1 MALNFP
7 KLNQIDLMSLR
18 RDAFIGKGRV
28 HLDSAGSS
36 LMPTPVISAM
46 QEHMMLEQQ
55 VGGYVAAE
63 RVTDRIEGVYALLA
77 RCFGGSANDYAL
89 ASSAV
94 DAWTKLFY
102 SIDISASDNIVT
114 SFNEY
119 CSNYVAYLHH
129 ARRLGFEIRV
139 ARAGEDGKL
148 DLQHLESLI
157 DNKTALISIT
167 HVPSSSGQIN
177 PVKEVGVIAKRHSVP
192 YLLDIC
198 QSVGQVPVNVEE
210 IGCDMA
216 TATAR
221 KFLRGPR
228 GVGFLYISPEMQD
241 WLNPLVV
248 TNQSAAWTGANQYEM
263 RTDARVFEAW
273 ERSVMTQLG
282 FGAALDYF
290 LDYGGDKLCAQT
302 QAVADWLRTE
312 LSKRDDIIMNCPN
325 DASAAIITFNKVGMD
340 AGALKVA
347 MEEKGVAIQVASV
360 VHTRLDLEERGI
372 DTTARVS
379 PHYFHDHDDMQQFFN
394 ALNDI

>member
-1 MALNFP
+1 MTFNFP
-7 KLNQIDLMSLR
+7 RSNQIDLASIR

-36 LMPTPVISAM
+36 LMPAPVISAM
-46 QEHMMLEQQ
+46 QEHMMLEQR

-63 RVTDRIEGVYALLA
+63 QVAERTSSVYTLLA
-77 RCFGGSANDYAL
+77 KCFGGAADDYAL
-89 ASSAV
+89 SSSAV

-102 SIDISASDNIVT
+102 SIDIAASDNIVT

-119 CSNYVAYLHH
+119 CSNYVAYLHY

-177 PVKEVGVIAKRHSVP
+177 PAKDVGAIAKRHSVP

-198 QSVGQVPVNVEE
+198 QAVGQVPVNFEE

-228 GVGFLYISPEMQD
+228 GVGFLYISPEMQAR
-241 WLNPLVV
+241 LNPLVV
-248 TNQSAAWTGANQYEM
+248 TNQSAAWTGSNEYELC
-263 RTDARVFEAW
+263 TNARVFEAW

-282 FGAALDYF
+282 FSAALEYF
-290 LDYGGDKLCAQT
+290 LEHGGDKLCAQT
-302 QAVADWLRTE
+302 QAVAGWLRTQ
-312 LSKRDDIIMNCPN
+312 LSKRDDIIMNCPD
-325 DASAAIITFNKVGMD
+325 DASAAIITFNKIGMD
-340 AGALKVA
+340 ASALKVA
-347 MEEKGVAIQVASV
+347 MEEKGVAVQVASV
-360 VHTRLDLEERGI
+360 VHTRLDLEARGI
-372 DTTARVS
+372 DTTVRVS
-379 PHYFHDHDDMQQFFN
+379 PHYFHDHNDMEQFFN
-394 ALNDI
+394 ALNDL